1 MKRVL
6 YCAGQ
11 ALVIAGITL
20 ALDYV
25 LTATLFANQKR
36 ALAEAD
42 AGNYVVYQLAPYHHD
57 LIPNRTSTRVW
68 GCGAQ

>member
-6 YCAGQ
+6 RWTGQ
-11 ALVIAGITL
+11 ALVIADITL

-25 LTATLFANQKR
+25 LTATLFAKQKR

-42 AGNYVVYQLAPYHHD
+42 AANYFVYIPTPYHHD
-57 LIPNRTSTRVW
+57 LIPNR
-68 GCGAQ
+68 